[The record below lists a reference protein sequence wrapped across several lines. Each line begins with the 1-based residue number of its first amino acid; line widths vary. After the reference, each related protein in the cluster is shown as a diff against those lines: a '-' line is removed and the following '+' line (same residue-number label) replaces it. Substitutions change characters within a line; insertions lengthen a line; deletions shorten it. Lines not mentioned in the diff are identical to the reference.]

1 MIDAGAGS
9 ALIQSSCQSCH
20 GLEALPSPQVA
31 PSWADVAAAYRG
43 DQAGLATYLTNPGAT
58 APRMDDAVNRFGPMP
73 NMGLSPKQAQD
84 LAAFIAGTDFNAAG
98 WSAQAGG
105 DDPSVSPLE
114 LAGNWARTTKGV
126 LGKNLM
132 AALAAG
138 GPEGAVPFCNERA
151 LPLTDSMSTALNVRI
166 RRVSDRPRNPGN
178 RATGDAAEY
187 LARQG
192 GQTAWTPELITAGSH
207 HTAFIPI
214 TTDGMCLQC
223 HGTVGAQI
231 QPGTARLIQAH
242 YPADEA
248 TGYAENQ
255 LRGAWVVEF
264 DAE

>member
-1 MIDAGAGS
+1 MIRS
-9 ALIQSSCQSCH
+9 NCQSCH
-20 GLEALPSPQVA
+20 GLETLPSPQVA

-43 DQAGLATYLTNPGAT
+43 DQAGLAKYLAHAGAN
-58 APRMDDAVNRFGPMP
+58 APRMADAVNRFGPMP
-73 NMGLSPKQAQD
+73 DMGLSAKQAQD

-98 WSAQAGG
+98 WSAKAGG
-105 DDPSVSPLE
+105 DEPSLSPLE
-114 LAGNWARTTKGV
+114 RAGNWARTTKGV

-138 GPEGAVPFCNERA
+138 GAEGAVPFCNERA
-151 LPLTDSMSTALNVRI
+151 LPLTDSMATALNVRI

-178 RATGDAAEY
+178 RATGDAAGY
-187 LARQG
+187 LARQVE
-192 GQTAWTPELITAGSH
+192 QTTWTPELISSGSH

-214 TTDGMCLQC
+214 TTNGMCLQC
-223 HGTVGAQI
+223 HGSVGDQI
-231 QPGTARLIQAH
+231 LPGTASLIQAH
-242 YPADEA
+242 YPTDEA